1 MKRLALAAMLSIIAG
16 LLTCGC
22 MWGHVYDA
30 NTGDEVPGATIL
42 WVDAKGWNS
51 GSMTTGLFWAPGLY
65 VFDCKVGD
73 VSHYN
78 PATFT
83 ITAPGYSPLVVQRE
97 ILYDD
102 NPNATFDDCSSFWDI
117 NDFYLVPLPP
127 TSGLAPHTPVP
138 PPTATPTVAHP
149 PTPTPTRT
157 PTPRPGFMVR

>member
-1 MKRLALAAMLSIIAG
+1 MKRSALAAMLSITTG
-16 LLTCGC
+16 LLACGC

-30 NTGDEVPGATIL
+30 NTGDEVPGATIS

-65 VFDCKVGD
+65 VFDCRVGD

-127 TSGLAPHTPVP
+127 TSGLEPHTPVP
-138 PPTATPTVAHP
+138 TPTATPTVAYP
-149 PTPTPTRT
+149 PTPTAT
-157 PTPRPGFMVR
+157 PTPKPGFMVR